1 MLKKTQ
7 DRLEVLRIMHYNLD
21 KEIKKRE
28 RSYEDDTVV
37 KNLKLEK
44 LKVKDQMDKII
55 EEDKQ

>member
-7 DRLEVLRIMHYNLD
+7 DRLEVLKIMHYNLD

>member
-7 DRLEVLRIMHYNLD
+7 DRLEILRIMHYNLD

-28 RSYEDDTVV
+28 RNYEDDTVV